1 MGLRPGANPGAPQPP
16 PATPRVESMVTPQPV
31 FVPKPSGNPPSR
43 GRDLPLEAARPCGN
57 TPRGDQGGMLM
68 GFVACAKGPKMCN
81 YLILFGYF
89 IYQKKGKF
97 SGVTPI

>member
-1 MGLRPGANPGAPQPP
+1 
-16 PATPRVESMVTPQPV
+16 
-31 FVPKPSGNPPSR
+31 
-43 GRDLPLEAARPCGN
+43 
-57 TPRGDQGGMLM
+57 M